1 MWRSTRR
8 QRLEGGFDLLQQCF
22 YKMITQECIL
32 CLRSYH
38 TDCAE
43 DWQSTMMDFFL
54 CKPCHAIEAAKGCQ
68 VLEEEEEP
76 VRCKQSF
83 VSLKKVGFEN
93 AGYKL

>member
-1 MWRSTRR
+1 M
-8 QRLEGGFDLLQQCF
+8 LQQCF

-43 DWQSTMMDFFL
+43 DWPSTMMDFFL
-54 CKPCHAIEAAKGCQ
+54 CKPCHAIEAAKDCQ

-76 VRCKQSF
+76 VRRKPSF
-83 VSLKKVGFEN
+83 VRLKKIAFEN